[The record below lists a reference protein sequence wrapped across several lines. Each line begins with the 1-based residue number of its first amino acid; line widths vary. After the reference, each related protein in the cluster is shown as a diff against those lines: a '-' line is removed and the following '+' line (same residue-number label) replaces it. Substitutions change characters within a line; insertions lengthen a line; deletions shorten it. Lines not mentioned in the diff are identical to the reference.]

1 MTVLAHC
8 GKFGKYFFKEK
19 KKITQNLTP
28 SNKHLD
34 LCLLDIFTTIEL
46 ML

>member
-19 KKITQNLTP
+19 KNHPKSHSLKQAPRLVLARHFYYN
-28 SNKHLD
+28 
-34 LCLLDIFTTIEL
+34 
-46 ML
+46 